1 MVKKHLRDIKYVSH
15 GDIGSVKKR
24 KYNSMKTNE
33 VGKITRQ
40 GISVVIPM
48 YNEEDNIRL
57 CLSLVQKVLTRV
69 TDDYEIVVVN
79 DASTDKSPAIVKELA
94 TINGKIRLLNHS
106 VNKKLGGTL
115 KTGFAA
121 AQKDVIIYMD
131 ADLPFDM
138 EEVVRA
144 VRIMHERHADV
155 ISVYRYSRRGE
166 GLRRMIYSYV
176 YNFIIRVLFG
186 VPIKDVNFSFKIFKK
201 EIFRSFSLL
210 SSGSFIDAELLIM
223 CSRKGYTIAQFGTD
237 YFPRR
242 RGTSR
247 LSSVPVIL
255 KIIYEMIRFRI
266 FLLLQPKNR

>member
-1 MVKKHLRDIKYVSH
+1 
-15 GDIGSVKKR
+15 
-24 KYNSMKTNE
+24 MKANH
-33 VGKITRQ
+33 VGKITQQ

-57 CLSLVQKVLTRV
+57 CLNLLQKVLTRV

-79 DASTDKSPAIVKELA
+79 DASTDKSPAMVEELA
-94 TINGKIRLLNHS
+94 AINNKIRMLDHT
-106 VNKKLGGTL
+106 VNQKLGGTL

-121 AQKDVIIYMD
+121 ARKDVIMYMD

-176 YNFIIRVLFG
+176 YNFMIRMLFG
-186 VPIKDVNFSFKIFKK
+186 VHIKDVNFSFKLFKK
-201 EIFRSFSLL
+201 EIFSSFSLL

-223 CSRKGYTIAQFGTD
+223 CARKGYTIAQFGAD

-247 LSSVPVIL
+247 LSSIPVIL
-255 KIIYEMIRFRI
+255 KIICEMIKFRI
-266 FLLLQPKNR
+266 LLLLQPKDR